1 MQNIA
6 QTYAIMCQ
14 KFSCSQIIVVIF
26 YVELKK
32 SSDKTYENNE
42 NEQT

>member
-14 KFSCSQIIVVIF
+14 KFSCFQIIVVIL

>member
-14 KFSCSQIIVVIF
+14 KFSCSQIIVVIL

-42 NEQT
+42 NEES